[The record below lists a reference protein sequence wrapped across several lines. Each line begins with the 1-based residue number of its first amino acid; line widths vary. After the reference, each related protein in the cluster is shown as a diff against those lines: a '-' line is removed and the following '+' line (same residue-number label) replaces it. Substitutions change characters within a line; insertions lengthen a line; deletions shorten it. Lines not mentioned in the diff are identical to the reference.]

1 LGFTEQEA
9 NPTAANL
16 LQKESPPEDRP
27 ECLLWGTRDSLQ
39 RGGKALYAAS
49 QKAQRKPKFSMEGLA
64 FQAKAFGDQWNSLGT
79 RQCHVIRDG
88 QEVTGKAGNNQFH
101 GREEIDRS
109 MGR

>member
-1 LGFTEQEA
+1 VSLV
-9 NPTAANL
+9 
-16 LQKESPPEDRP
+16 
-27 ECLLWGTRDSLQ
+27 GTRDSLQ

-101 GREEIDRS
+101 GREEIDRWVD
-109 MGR
+109 R